1 MQSIMDKKIA
11 PRQEGE
17 HGAKV
22 LLERDFLFV
31 DFIVLQVKL
40 KSTKKIKLI

>member
-1 MQSIMDKKIA
+1 MQSMLDKKIA

-31 DFIVLQVKL
+31 DSNYTVN
-40 KSTKKIKLI
+40 KIKVN